1 MRILVLIGL
10 LMLSF
15 VDAAATTRALLHH
28 DLDVRLEPESA
39 GLSVIDRVRFA
50 EGSSDDR
57 GLSLLLHRDLAVA
70 EVRFGDEVLAVETLR
85 RWRPRD
91 FFDQPDYAELGAY
104 RQARQHVVAAPAEG
118 WPAGEIELEFH
129 YSGAVYDSLH
139 EPEVAYGRGFE
150 STSGLIDPRGAFLS
164 FETFWVP
171 WTGEGRFHFRL
182 RTVLPEGWQSM
193 SQGRRAHHEQSGGMN
208 TSVWETEAPQE
219 LIYLVAGPYTI
230 REREHEGVSLY
241 TYTYSDTPEDLCA
254 TYLDAAARYLDLY
267 GDRIAPYGFSKW
279 AMVENWWQTG
289 FGMPGFTL
297 LGDRVIRLPFIVD
310 TSYGHEILHCWWGNG
325 VYVDY
330 ESGNWCEGLTAYGA
344 DYAYKLEQGDDHAR
358 DYRRDTL
365 TGYLDFASSETRDF
379 PLREFRERS
388 DFGTQAIGY
397 GKCLMVFHMLEDRVG
412 TELFDEGL
420 REFYERF
427 EFTPASWDD
436 IANVFSEVSGEDL
449 EPWFLQWIE
458 RTGAARISIGAVEEL
473 DGGWQLRVDQTG
485 EPFALDVPVTWVDAA
500 GEHSTRVALD
510 GASAT
515 VQFPASLRSV
525 AVDPDYDL
533 FRVVLREE
541 IPATLSQI
549 LGADS
554 TLVVIGRDTETE
566 MRAELLRV
574 AEGWAEN
581 QDMRIVVE
589 EDLAPADLQGR
600 SLFLLGP
607 GSLVDAAFVDAGAA
621 LGGAPQDLRD
631 QADGKSL
638 IVCFRDAGNPQLA
651 QAVVLPADAAV
662 VEALGRKMPHYS
674 RYSWL
679 LFEGEQNTGKGA
691 WTVLTSPLRR
701 TLEAT
706 E

>member
-1 MRILVLIGL
+1 
-10 LMLSF
+10 
-15 VDAAATTRALLHH
+15 
-28 DLDVRLEPESA
+28 
-39 GLSVIDRVRFA
+39 
-50 EGSSDDR
+50 
-57 GLSLLLHRDLAVA
+57 
-70 EVRFGDEVLAVETLR
+70 
-85 RWRPRD
+85 
-91 FFDQPDYAELGAY
+91 
-104 RQARQHVVAAPAEG
+104 
-118 WPAGEIELEFH
+118 
-129 YSGAVYDSLH
+129 
-139 EPEVAYGRGFE
+139 
-150 STSGLIDPRGAFLS
+150 
-164 FETFWVP
+164 
-171 WTGEGRFHFRL
+171 
-182 RTVLPEGWQSM
+182 
-193 SQGRRAHHEQSGGMN
+193 
-208 TSVWETEAPQE
+208 
-219 LIYLVAGPYTI
+219 
-230 REREHEGVSLY
+230 
-241 TYTYSDTPEDLCA
+241 
-254 TYLDAAARYLDLY
+254 
-267 GDRIAPYGFSKW
+267 
-279 AMVENWWQTG
+279 
-289 FGMPGFTL
+289 
-297 LGDRVIRLPFIVD
+297 
-310 TSYGHEILHCWWGNG
+310 
-325 VYVDY
+325 
-330 ESGNWCEGLTAYGA
+330 
-344 DYAYKLEQGDDHAR
+344 
-358 DYRRDTL
+358 
-365 TGYLDFASSETRDF
+365 
-379 PLREFRERS
+379 
-388 DFGTQAIGY
+388 
-397 GKCLMVFHMLEDRVG
+397 MLEDRVG

-662 VEALGRKMPHYS
+662 VEALGRKIPHYS

>member
-1 MRILVLIGL
+1 MRFLVQIVL
-10 LMLSF
+10 LMLLSA
-15 VDAAATTRALLHH
+15 DAAATTRSLLHH
-28 DLDVRLEPESA
+28 DLDVRIEPETA

-50 EGSSDDR
+50 EGSPDDG
-57 GLSLLLHRDLAVA
+57 GLALLLHRDLAIA
-70 EVRFGDEVLAVETLR
+70 EVRLGDEVLAVQTLR

-91 FFDQPDYAELGAY
+91 FFDEPDYAELGAY
-104 RQARQHVVAAPAEG
+104 HQARQHVVAAPVGG

-139 EPEVAYGRGFE
+139 APDVAYGRGFE

-171 WTGEGRFHFRL
+171 WTGEGRFQFRL
-182 RTVLPEGWQSM
+182 QTTLPEGWHSM
-193 SQGRRAHHEQSGGMN
+193 SQGRRARHEQSDGMN

-219 LIYLVAGPYTI
+219 LVYLIAGPYTV
-230 REREHEGVSLY
+230 REREHDGVSLY
-241 TYTYSDTPEDLCA
+241 TYTYADTPEDLCA
-254 TYLDAAARYLDLY
+254 TYLDAAARYLDRY

-344 DYAYKLEQGDDHAR
+344 DYAYKLEQGAAHAR

-365 TGYLDFASSETRDF
+365 TGYLDFASSEARDF

-397 GKCLMVFHMLEDRVG
+397 GKSLMVFHMLEDHVG
-412 TELFDEGL
+412 TELFDQAL

-427 EFTPASWDD
+427 EFVPASWDD
-436 IANVFSEVSGEDL
+436 IADVFSEVSGEDL
-449 EPWFLQWIE
+449 VPWFLQWIE
-458 RTGAARISIGAVEEL
+458 RTGAAEISIGAVEEHG
-473 DGGWQLRVDQTG
+473 DGWQLRVDQTG
-485 EPFALDVPVTWVDAA
+485 EPFALEVPVIWVDAT
-500 GEHSTRVALD
+500 GEHSTRLALD

-515 VQFPASLRSV
+515 VQLPASLRSV

-541 IPATLSQI
+541 IPATLSQV

-554 TLVVIGRDTETE
+554 TLVVIGRDTEPELKT
-566 MRAELLRV
+566 ELLRV

-581 QDMRIVVE
+581 QDMRIVE
-589 EDLAPADLQGR
+589 EEGLDPADLLGR

-607 GSLVDAAFVDAGAA
+607 GSIVDAAFANAGVA
-621 LGGAPQDLRD
+621 LGDAPQNLRD
-631 QADGKSL
+631 QAEGKSL
-638 IVCFRDAGNPQLA
+638 IACFRDADDPQLA
-651 QAVVLPADAAV
+651 SVVVLPADATV
-662 VEALGRKMPHYS
+662 VAALGRKIPHYS

-691 WTVLTSPLRR
+691 WTVLTSPLRL
-701 TLEAT
+701 TLEAN